1 MKKKK
6 HARWR
11 WYEILLVGVLL
22 GLAVCSTAWL
32 TSYWGQMRAAQQ
44 TFEKLA
50 QAVRAAAPQ
59 SEERDETWQK
69 GVETLQAQNRDCLAW
84 LYSADTGLDY
94 PVMYTPQQPEYYL
107 RRDFEEQY
115 SLAGT
120 PFLDVRSSPADSR
133 NLIIHGHNMKD
144 GSMFAPLRFYLE
156 KKYGLEHS
164 SFELSFA
171 DGVRRYALMA
181 VLHIELTPENVE
193 QYYKQPQTQE
203 AFEAFVEMLEQES
216 LYCGGAGA
224 QWGEQLLTLSTCDN
238 QRDNGRI
245 LVVARETK

>member
-1 MKKKK
+1 MTMKKKK

-11 WYEILLVGVLL
+11 WYEILLVGALL

-59 SEERDETWQK
+59 PEEERGEVWQK

-120 PFLDVRSSPADSR
+120 PF
-133 NLIIHGHNMKD
+133 
-144 GSMFAPLRFYLE
+144 
-156 KKYGLEHS
+156 
-164 SFELSFA
+164 
-171 DGVRRYALMA
+171 
-181 VLHIELTPENVE
+181 
-193 QYYKQPQTQE
+193 
-203 AFEAFVEMLEQES
+203 
-216 LYCGGAGA
+216 
-224 QWGEQLLTLSTCDN
+224 
-238 QRDNGRI
+238 
-245 LVVARETK
+245 

>member
-11 WYEILLVGVLL
+11 WYEILLVGALL

-94 PVMYTPQQPEYYL
+94 PVMYTPQQPE
-107 RRDFEEQY
+107 
-115 SLAGT
+115 
-120 PFLDVRSSPADSR
+120 
-133 NLIIHGHNMKD
+133 
-144 GSMFAPLRFYLE
+144 
-156 KKYGLEHS
+156 
-164 SFELSFA
+164 
-171 DGVRRYALMA
+171 
-181 VLHIELTPENVE
+181 
-193 QYYKQPQTQE
+193 
-203 AFEAFVEMLEQES
+203 
-216 LYCGGAGA
+216 
-224 QWGEQLLTLSTCDN
+224 
-238 QRDNGRI
+238 
-245 LVVARETK
+245 

>member
-11 WYEILLVGVLL
+11 WYEILLVGALL

-59 SEERDETWQK
+59 PEEERGEVWQK

-94 PVMYTPQQPEYYL
+94 PVEIQIPREILIAQQPGG
-107 RRDFEEQY
+107 Q
-115 SLAGT
+115 
-120 PFLDVRSSPADSR
+120 
-133 NLIIHGHNMKD
+133 
-144 GSMFAPLRFYLE
+144 
-156 KKYGLEHS
+156 
-164 SFELSFA
+164 
-171 DGVRRYALMA
+171 
-181 VLHIELTPENVE
+181 
-193 QYYKQPQTQE
+193 QE
-203 AFEAFVEMLEQES
+203 P
-216 LYCGGAGA
+216 YHPR
-224 QWGEQLLTLSTCDN
+224 T
-238 QRDNGRI
+238 
-245 LVVARETK
+245 